1 MGRQRAVA
9 ELSPSEERSRQILQ
23 RCNVAMIVTHG
34 LKQRNELVNDRFTA
48 LFGYTIE
55 DIPDVAHWWRLAYPD
70 TAYRQR
76 IRTEWQARVDKAI
89 RSGTDIEP
97 MEATVRCKNG
107 SFRHIEARLSCTGET
122 SVVTLIDLTGRKR
135 AEEAIKES
143 EKRYRRIVETT
154 NEGVWLLDSTLHTS
168 YVNRQLAGM
177 LGYEPGEMV
186 GRSVLDFYF
195 PEDVEHKK
203 QVLERRQHGLRE
215 QFEERLRRSDG
226 SELWVRMAANPIAKD
241 TGEFDGALAMVAD
254 ITEHRRAEEALRKSE
269 EKLSKIFR
277 TSPTLINL
285 TNARTHRYLDVN
297 DAFERTTGY
306 SREEVI
312 GRTTVEL
319 GIWADPQRRG
329 ELLEQLQA
337 EGRVRNEEFR
347 LRTKTGE
354 IRTGLLSSELIEI
367 EGETYT
373 VTAVADITERK
384 RAEEALASVSRRLIE
399 AQEQERARIAR
410 ELHDDI
416 VQRLVMVN
424 FGLEGLQHDH
434 PDLPAAAGSRI
445 DKLREQTVKIVDDV
459 QSLSHELH
467 SSKLEVMGMG
477 AAMRAFC
484 REFSEHQ
491 KVEIDFE
498 THDLPSS
505 LSPNICLCLFR
516 VLQEAVR
523 NSTKHS
529 GVRRF
534 EVRSWGTPD
543 EIHLTVKDSGA
554 GFEIEAARKGRGL
567 GLISMEE
574 RLKLVNGTFSVESQ
588 PQGGTTIHASV
599 HYQLQ

>member
-1 MGRQRAVA
+1 
-9 ELSPSEERSRQILQ
+9 
-23 RCNVAMIVTHG
+23 MIVTHG

-55 DIPDVAHWWRLAYPD
+55 DIPDVDHWWRLAYPD
-70 TAYRQR
+70 TAYRQTVR
-76 IRTEWQARVDKAI
+76 YEWQRRVDKAI

-107 SFRHIEARLSCTGET
+107 SFRRIEARLSCTGET
-122 SVVTLIDLTGRKR
+122 SVVTLIDLTGRKL
-135 AEEAIKES
+135 AEDAIKES

-154 NEGVWLLDSTLHTS
+154 NEGVWLLDSKLHTS

-177 LGYEPGEMV
+177 LGYEREEMV

-195 PEDVEHKK
+195 PEDVEHKR

-215 QFEERLRRSDG
+215 QFEERLRRRDG

-254 ITEHRRAEEALRKSE
+254 ITEHRQAEEALRQSE
-269 EKLSKIFR
+269 EKLQKIFR

-285 TNARTHRYLDVN
+285 TNTRTHRYLDVN
-297 DAFERTTGY
+297 DAFERITGY
-306 SREEVI
+306 SRQEVI

-319 GIWADPQRRG
+319 AIWAEPHRRR
-329 ELLEQLQA
+329 ELLQQLQA
-337 EGRVRNEEFR
+337 EGRVRDAEFR
-347 LRTKTGE
+347 FRTKTGE

-373 VTAVADITERK
+373 LTAIADITERK
-384 RAEEALASVSRRLIE
+384 RAEEALSGVSRKLIE
-399 AQEQERARIAR
+399 AQEQERTRIAR

-416 VQRLVMVN
+416 VQRLVLVN
-424 FGLEGLQHDH
+424 IGLAGLQHDAL
-434 PDLPAAAGSRI
+434 DLPAGAASRI
-445 DKLREQTVKIVDDV
+445 NELREQTAKIVDDI

-467 SSKLEVMGMG
+467 SSKLEIVGLG
-477 AAMRAFC
+477 TAMRAFC

-505 LSPNICLCLFR
+505 LPPTISLCLFR

-523 NSTKHS
+523 NCTKHS

-534 EVRSWGTPD
+534 EVRSWGTLS

-554 GFEIEAARKGRGL
+554 GFEIEAARNGRGL
-567 GLISMEE
+567 GLVSMEE
-574 RLKLVNGTFSVESQ
+574 RLKLVNGTFSIESK
-588 PQGGTTIHASV
+588 PQCGTTIHARAQF
-599 HYQLQ
+599 QLQ

>member
-1 MGRQRAVA
+1 
-9 ELSPSEERSRQILQ
+9 
-23 RCNVAMIVTHG
+23 
-34 LKQRNELVNDRFTA
+34 
-48 LFGYTIE
+48 
-55 DIPDVAHWWRLAYPD
+55 
-70 TAYRQR
+70 
-76 IRTEWQARVDKAI
+76 
-89 RSGTDIEP
+89 
-97 MEATVRCKNG
+97 
-107 SFRHIEARLSCTGET
+107 
-122 SVVTLIDLTGRKR
+122 
-135 AEEAIKES
+135 
-143 EKRYRRIVETT
+143 
-154 NEGVWLLDSTLHTS
+154 
-168 YVNRQLAGM
+168 
-177 LGYEPGEMV
+177 
-186 GRSVLDFYF
+186 
-195 PEDVEHKK
+195 
-203 QVLERRQHGLRE
+203 
-215 QFEERLRRSDG
+215 
-226 SELWVRMAANPIAKD
+226 
-241 TGEFDGALAMVAD
+241 
-254 ITEHRRAEEALRKSE
+254 
-269 EKLSKIFR
+269 
-277 TSPTLINL
+277 
-285 TNARTHRYLDVN
+285 
-297 DAFERTTGY
+297 
-306 SREEVI
+306 
-312 GRTTVEL
+312 
-319 GIWADPQRRG
+319 
-329 ELLEQLQA
+329 
-337 EGRVRNEEFR
+337 
-347 LRTKTGE
+347 
-354 IRTGLLSSELIEI
+354 
-367 EGETYT
+367 
-373 VTAVADITERK
+373 
-384 RAEEALASVSRRLIE
+384 VSRRLIE

-505 LSPNICLCLFR
+505 LSPSISLCLFR